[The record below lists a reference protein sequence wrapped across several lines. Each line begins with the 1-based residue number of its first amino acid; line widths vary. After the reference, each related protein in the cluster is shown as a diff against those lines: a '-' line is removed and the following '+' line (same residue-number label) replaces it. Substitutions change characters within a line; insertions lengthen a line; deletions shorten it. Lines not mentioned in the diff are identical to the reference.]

1 MEFQIEKYPEEQ
13 VVCIR
18 VPGRL
23 TRENADALI
32 DLLKQFTESG
42 EVRLVLDMSAT
53 ERIDSSGIGAI
64 VSQIASLRSKQGD
77 VRLAEV
83 HTFVQEVLKVTHLD
97 KILQIFS
104 TCQEAI
110 KSYGQKS

>member
-23 TRENADALI
+23 TQENADELMS
-32 DLLKQFTESG
+32 LLKQFTESG
-42 EVRLVLDMSAT
+42 EVQLVLDMSTT

-83 HTFVQEVLKVTHLD
+83 QPFVQEVLKVTHLD
-97 KILQIFS
+97 KILKIFP

-110 KSYGQKS
+110 KSYGLKL